1 MKKQSKTN
9 ITKKNW
15 ITNKFGKIHAINLN
29 ELSEIEI
36 EKICMRILLIGS
48 IAKLIYS
55 LIVPSNIS
63 RHDLGAISDWKTIEN
78 GHLGY
83 IQYIY
88 QYKHLPD
95 FSPEGMFQFYHP
107 PFFYIVSAIVM
118 GSILLFNSDVIF
130 AFDVI
135 QVFVTL
141 ISIYTTTMLFM
152 MAKKIGIKGRNLVF
166 LAIFFSFCPIFYILG
181 VTLNNDML
189 MIMLSVLAMYFT
201 LCWCENHSLKN
212 IIGIAI
218 AMGLAMLT
226 KTSAGLIAPAIGFVF
241 LHELIVNKNIRKK
254 LIAQFVIFGII
265 CIPLGMFWSIRNNV
279 LYGMP
284 FNYVLD
290 PKSDEMYVGYHT
302 LIDRIGLPSIYEL
315 FGYRIDVSQ
324 TDKYYNIW
332 GQTMMSMVFDEGI
345 LSIKSIPE
353 WVMGILMMWS
363 SAILYIMG
371 LISTVKG
378 ILDKKIDINKRI
390 LFIISFWSVFIS
402 YIIFCFK
409 YPYVCTMNFRY
420 IVITLV
426 SGMMMLGLMET
437 NKQNK
442 QEIKENKQ
450 KKKNSTIVFNVCI
463 LVSSFCSFI
472 LFIICAK
479 SPY

>member
-1 MKKQSKTN
+1 
-9 ITKKNW
+9 
-15 ITNKFGKIHAINLN
+15 
-29 ELSEIEI
+29 
-36 EKICMRILLIGS
+36 
-48 IAKLIYS
+48 
-55 LIVPSNIS
+55 
-63 RHDLGAISDWKTIEN
+63 
-78 GHLGY
+78 
-83 IQYIY
+83 
-88 QYKHLPD
+88 
-95 FSPEGMFQFYHP
+95 
-107 PFFYIVSAIVM
+107 
-118 GSILLFNSDVIF
+118 
-130 AFDVI
+130 
-135 QVFVTL
+135 
-141 ISIYTTTMLFM
+141 
-152 MAKKIGIKGRNLVF
+152 
-166 LAIFFSFCPIFYILG
+166 
-181 VTLNNDML
+181 
-189 MIMLSVLAMYFT
+189 MLSVLAMYFT

-254 LIAQFVIFGII
+254 LIVQFVVFGII

-279 LYGMP
+279 LYGMS

-426 SGMMMLGLMET
+426 SGMMMLGLMES

-450 KKKNSTIVFNVCI
+450 KKKNSTILFNICI

>member
-1 MKKQSKTN
+1 MKKKNKTN
-9 ITKKNW
+9 IAKKNR
-15 ITNKFGKIHAINLN
+15 IISRFGKIQSINLN
-29 ELSEIEI
+29 ELSEVEI

-48 IAKLIYS
+48 IAKLLYS
-55 LIVPSNIS
+55 FLVPCNIS
-63 RHDLGAISDWKTIEN
+63 RHDLGAMSDWKTIEN

-88 QYKHLPD
+88 QYRHLPD

-118 GSILLFNSDVIF
+118 GITMISTSNVIF

-141 ISIYTTTMLFM
+141 IAIYTTMLLVM

-166 LAIFFSFCPIFYILG
+166 LTIFFAFCPIFYILG

-189 MIMLSVLAMYFT
+189 MITLSILAMYFT
-201 LCWCENHSLKN
+201 LCWVENHSFKN

-218 AMGLAMLT
+218 SMGLAMFT

-241 LHELIVNKNIRKK
+241 LRELIVNKKIRKK
-254 LIAQFVIFGII
+254 LIAQFCVFGII
-265 CIPLGMFWSIRNNV
+265 CIPLGMFWSIRNYL
-279 LYGMP
+279 LYGIP

-290 PKSDEMYVGYHT
+290 LKSDEMYVGNYT

-315 FGYRIDVSQ
+315 FGYRIDISEP
-324 TDKYYNIW
+324 DKYYNIW
-332 GQTMMSMVFDEGI
+332 GQTMMTMVFDEGI
-345 LSIKSIPE
+345 LSIESIAE
-353 WVMGILMMWS
+353 WAMGILMMWS

-371 LISTVKG
+371 LISAAKG
-378 ILDKKIDINKRI
+378 ILDKKIDVNKRI
-390 LFIISFWSVFIS
+390 LFIISFFSVFIS

-409 YPYVCTMNFRY
+409 YPYICTMNFRY

-426 SGMMMLGLMET
+426 SGMMMLGLME
-437 NKQNK
+437 NNK
-442 QEIKENKQ
+442 QENENNKQ
-450 KKKNSTIVFNVCI
+450 KGKISTKVFNICI
-463 LVSSFCSFI
+463 LVSAVCSFI

>member
-9 ITKKNW
+9 IAKSNGL
-15 ITNKFGKIHAINLN
+15 TNKFEKLYTTKLN

-55 LIVPSNIS
+55 LIVPCNIS
-63 RHDLGAISDWKTIEN
+63 RHDLGFISDWKTIEN

-95 FSPEGMFQFYHP
+95 FSPEGMVQFYHP
-107 PFFYIVSAIVM
+107 PFFYIVSAILM
-118 GSILLFNSDVIF
+118 GITMMFETNVIF

-141 ISIYTTTMLFM
+141 IAIYTTMLLFV

-166 LAIFFSFCPIFYILG
+166 LATFFSFCPIFYILG

-218 AMGLAMLT
+218 SMGLAMMT
-226 KTSAGLIAPAIGFVF
+226 KTSAGIIAPAIGFVF
-241 LHELIVNKNIRKK
+241 LHELIVNKNMRKK
-254 LIAQFVIFGII
+254 LIIQFVLFGII
-265 CIPLGMFWSIRNNV
+265 CVPLGMFWAIRNNV
-279 LYGMP
+279 LYGIP
-284 FNYVLD
+284 FNYVFD
-290 PKSDEMYVGYHT
+290 PKSDEMYLGYHT

-315 FGYRIDVSQ
+315 FGYRIDVSEP
-324 TDKYYNIW
+324 DKYYNIW
-332 GQTMMSMVFDEGI
+332 GQTMMTMVFDEGI
-345 LSIKSIPE
+345 LSINSIFE
-353 WVMGILMMWS
+353 HILGILMMWS

-371 LISTVKG
+371 LISVAKG
-378 ILDKKIDINKRI
+378 ILDKKIDVNKRI
-390 LFIISFWSVFIS
+390 LFIISFFSVFIS

-409 YPYVCTMNFRY
+409 YPYICTMNFRY

-426 SGMMMLGLMET
+426 SGMMMLGLME
-437 NKQNK
+437 NNK
-442 QEIKENKQ
+442 QENGNNKQ
-450 KKKNSTIVFNVCI
+450 KGKISTKVFNICI
-463 LVSSFCSFI
+463 LVSAVCSFI